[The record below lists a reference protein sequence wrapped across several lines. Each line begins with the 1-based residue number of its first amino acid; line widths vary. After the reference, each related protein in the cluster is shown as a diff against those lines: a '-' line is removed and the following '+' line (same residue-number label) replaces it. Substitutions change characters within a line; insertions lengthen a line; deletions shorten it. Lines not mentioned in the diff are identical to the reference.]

1 MRVHLVIAIAATL
14 VATSATAQD
23 SDATAGKVAA
33 TTPAQNA
40 ESAKSKNATK
50 PAGEKVCKRLSQ
62 GKVCMTAEQWKAY
75 EEQF

>member
-1 MRVHLVIAIAATL
+1 MRVQLVIVIAATL
-14 VATSATAQD
+14 IATSATAQT
-23 SDATAGKVAA
+23 SVATAGNTDAA
-33 TTPAQNA
+33 APAQKA
-40 ESAKSKNATK
+40 ETAKPKKPAK